1 MTDAPA
7 PAPRRRP
14 GGRTARTGQA
24 VHDAVRALLAERGQ
38 GGFTGRDVAERAG
51 VHEATIYRRWGSLD
65 TLLLDVAATVSRL
78 NEDSPL
84 PDTGTLRGDLLTW
97 ASAMATDLEGPEG
110 LGLLRSVLA
119 VRTSGDERADRVSD
133 FVYARAEAIQRVLDR
148 ARQRGEAVPELLD
161 VLERLVAPLYFRA
174 IFAYRRPDAGLAE
187 LVDNALAAAARE

>member
-1 MTDAPA
+1 MTHPS
-7 PAPRRRP
+7 APRKRP

-24 VHDAVRALLAERGQ
+24 VHEAVRALLAERGQ

-65 TLLLDVAATVSRL
+65 TLLLDVAVTVSKL

-84 PDTGTLRGDLLTW
+84 PDTGTLRGDLLAW
-97 ASAMATDLEGPEG
+97 AGAMAADLDRPEG

-119 VRTSGDERADRVSD
+119 VRASDADRSGQVTD
-133 FVYARAEAIQRVLDR
+133 FVYARAALIQRVLDR
-148 ARQRGEAVPELLD
+148 ARERGEPVPELTTL
-161 VLERLVAPLYFRA
+161 LERLVAPLYFRA
-174 IFAYRRPDAGLAE
+174 IFTYRQLDEGLPE